1 MWCKGITVKEVIMS
15 DLSELLRDTDCFD
28 PVLTLALLDEAGLV
42 EYIID
47 DDYPEVVCPY
57 EETE

>member
-1 MWCKGITVKEVIMS
+1 MG
-15 DLSELLRDTDCFD
+15 SELLRDTDCFD